1 MDPVS
6 LIVTAVAAG
15 AASALQDGTAQAIKD
30 AYERLMTLVKKRL
43 SGRSKAELVLAEY
56 EAAPKTW
63 EAPLAAELDA
73 ASAATDAGLLA
84 AAQTLMGL
92 LDEAGARSGKY
103 TVMVSDSQGVQ
114 VGDHSTQTN
123 NFGPHRS

>member
-6 LIVTAVAAG
+6 LIVAAVAAG

-30 AYERLMTLVKKRL
+30 AYARLMTLVKKRL
-43 SGRSKAELVLAEY
+43 SGHSKAELVLAEY

-63 EAPLAAELDA
+63 EAPLIAQLDA
-73 ASAATDAGLLA
+73 AGAATDAGLLA
-84 AAQTLMGL
+84 AAQTLMEL

-103 TVMVSDSQGVQ
+103 SVTVRDSQGVQ

-123 NFGPHRS
+123 YFGPHHA